1 MIALTMGDPNGV
13 GPEIILKALQKVRS
27 SVVVVGSRKVFE
39 FYARKLAIDFP
50 FSRVTDGHIDLDRV
64 SPDELILL
72 DIGLDDLEIKPGR
85 LSPDAGRLALAC
97 LEKAVDLALSKKI
110 SAVVTAPVSK
120 EAVIRAGIEFTGH
133 TEYLAR
139 RSGMREVYMLL
150 FWRKFSVVHATT
162 HIPLSKVSRSLSIS
176 KIVKSGTL
184 AIEFLQKLGMTPKVG
199 IACLNPHCGE
209 GGEIGVE
216 EQKFIFPAF
225 DELRK
230 RFPRVVIGCFP
241 ADTVYNQALSGK
253 LNLVVAMYHD
263 QGHIPMKLLAFSE
276 AVNVTLGLPFVRTSV
291 DHGTAFDIAGK
302 GIADPS
308 NLVEAAKLAIRISKE
323 EV

>member
-13 GPEIILKALQKVRS
+13 GPEIILKALKKIQGG
-27 SVVVVGSRKVFE
+27 VVVVGSREVFE

-50 FSRVTDGHIDLDRV
+50 FLRVTDGCTDLDRV

-72 DIGLDDLEIKPGR
+72 DVGLGGLEIKPGK
-85 LSPDAGRLALAC
+85 LSPDAGRLALTC
-97 LEKAVDLALSKKI
+97 LEKAVDLALSGKI

-120 EAVIRAGIEFTGH
+120 EAVIRTGVEFTGH
-133 TEYLAR
+133 TEYLAKK
-139 RSGMREVYMLL
+139 SGVREVYMML
-150 FWRKFSVVHATT
+150 FWRKFSVVHVTT
-162 HIPLSKVSRSLSIS
+162 HIPLSEVSRRLSIP
-176 KIVKSGTL
+176 KIVRSGTL
-184 AIEFLQKLGMTPKVG
+184 AIEFLQELGMTPKVG

-216 EQKFIFPAF
+216 EQKLIFPAF
-225 DELRK
+225 DELKK
-230 RFPRVVIGCFP
+230 RFPGVVVGCFP
-241 ADTVYNQALSGK
+241 ADTVYNRVLNGE

-308 NLVEAAKLAIRISKE
+308 NLVEAVRLAVRISKE